1 MTFSSSVPDLGETS
15 DYFEDNSDISSTYS
29 DEYQDFIQES
39 HHILTDQDEIVS
51 TMDQEDMLKYLK
63 DFGGSMDILESIL
76 AKDLQVPED
85 KIEEKEPI
93 DFFKLIIPDDFFD
106 SMLKE
111 TKTYGLEKNIKALK
125 KGKSST
131 KRDATLLT
139 LDSKKLQAFVGVAL
153 LMSHRQRSS
162 IDAYWQ
168 SSWPYEDP
176 VIAKVFTKNEFKF
189 PFK

>member
-1 MTFSSSVPDLGETS
+1 
-15 DYFEDNSDISSTYS
+15 
-29 DEYQDFIQES
+29 
-39 HHILTDQDEIVS
+39 
-51 TMDQEDMLKYLK
+51 MLKYLE
-63 DFGGSMDILESIL
+63 DFGGKMDILESIL

-93 DFFKLIIPDDFFD
+93 YFFKLIIPDDFFD

-111 TKTYGLEKNIKALK
+111 TKIYGLEKNIKALK

-153 LMSHRQRSS
+153 LMSYRQRSS

-176 VIAKVFTKNEFKF
+176 VIAKLFTKNEFILTEDTI
-189 PFK
+189 